1 MKIGVAG
8 AGFVGIVH
16 AATMATQENSVI
28 LFDVNS
34 KRIQDLIDFCEGRT
48 ERVPIHET
56 GLPTMLKETYK
67 KGFLRFSTDSF
78 SAIKDSEVLFSCV
91 GTPRGPNGEADLKYV
106 ESVAHDIGK
115 VMQQY
120 PGYKLIVNKS
130 TVPVGTAKKVE
141 DIVRQYYT
149 GDFDVASNP
158 ETLAEGRAVR
168 DSTMPKRI
176 IVGVNSQRARR
187 MFHELYSPFFLP
199 QQEKIFFMSP
209 ESSELTKYAC
219 NAYLGSQVVLTN
231 IFANVAGR
239 VGANWRDMIPAILS
253 DIRIGKFVHPGLGF
267 GGSCF
272 RKDISQLYH
281 TIRGNNGEDIDA
293 SVMKHLLEQNEHQKL
308 KVNRIL
314 PSIYNTDNFSG
325 FTFGVWGLSFKKE
338 TNDIRDGSALEV
350 IPDLLK
356 RGATIKAHDPK
367 AIEEFK
373 EEMNKLGI
381 DSSNLIF
388 CEDKYN
394 AIEGCDGLLILNDW
408 KTYKQPDFNTLRER
422 MKRKFIF
429 DGKALLNYSLV
440 AEERDF
446 NYYSIGRSPIIGQ
459 KDSSE
464 YVQFSELIE
473 DLGLYK

>member
-1 MKIGVAG
+1 M
-8 AGFVGIVH
+8 
-16 AATMATQENSVI
+16 
-28 LFDVNS
+28 
-34 KRIQDLIDFCEGRT
+34 
-48 ERVPIHET
+48 
-56 GLPTMLKETYK
+56 
-67 KGFLRFSTDSF
+67 
-78 SAIKDSEVLFSCV
+78 
-91 GTPRGPNGEADLKYV
+91 
-106 ESVAHDIGK
+106 
-115 VMQQY
+115 
-120 PGYKLIVNKS
+120 
-130 TVPVGTAKKVE
+130 
-141 DIVRQYYT
+141 
-149 GDFDVASNP
+149 
-158 ETLAEGRAVR
+158 
-168 DSTMPKRI
+168 
-176 IVGVNSQRARR
+176 
-187 MFHELYSPFFLP
+187 
-199 QQEKIFFMSP
+199 
-209 ESSELTKYAC
+209 
-219 NAYLGSQVVLTN
+219 
-231 IFANVAGR
+231 
-239 VGANWRDMIPAILS
+239 
-253 DIRIGKFVHPGLGF
+253 
-267 GGSCF
+267 
-272 RKDISQLYH
+272 
-281 TIRGNNGEDIDA
+281 
-293 SVMKHLLEQNEHQKL
+293 
-308 KVNRIL
+308 
-314 PSIYNTDNFSG
+314 
-325 FTFGVWGLSFKKE
+325 
-338 TNDIRDGSALEV
+338 